1 MMTDANLEQ
10 EKRDVRHEHWLS
22 VEIIETA
29 KTGGSLWNLNSVSD
43 CVKFCVKS
51 FDFLEEALNFCE
63 KHYILITS
71 IHDRDG
77 NKIPIGR
84 IHKT

>member
-1 MMTDANLEQ
+1 MMTDANSEP
-10 EKRDVRHEHWLS
+10 EKRDVRHKHWLS
-22 VEIIETA
+22 VKITETA
-29 KTGGSLWNLNSVSD
+29 KTGGSLWNLNAVSEPE
-43 CVKFCVKS
+43 FCVES
-51 FDFLEEALNFCE
+51 FDFLKEALNFCKE
-63 KHYILITS
+63 HYILITS